1 MARGFNTSTQYSARL
16 GEYKM
21 EIGYLDTT
29 DVEDAIKG
37 SATTGAADI
46 SETHCVPTRLTH
58 IIAGWMYSQCEAGDG
73 YVGCITGSGP
83 VWDCTGGLE
92 TPDTTSQPIVCF
104 TIDTSCS
111 GAGGDYYILIGW

>member
-29 DVEDAIKG
+29 DAEDAIKG

-46 SETHCVPTRLTH
+46 SETHNIPTRLTH
-58 IIAGWMYSQCEAGDG
+58 VIAGWMYSQCEAGDG

-92 TPDTTSQPIVCF
+92 TPDSTLVPIVCF

-111 GAGGDYYILIGW
+111 AAGGDYYILIGW